1 SEPESRID
9 HNWNTTA
16 EYPYPFGPSSTH
28 GLEALSA
35 AASGDHYL
43 QNTTRQTDAS
53 DSFSPPIDPRLDT
66 ELSETC
72 MNLFAPRSNSVRS
85 DFDPKSDEDVPFLL
99 RHFSEGPGEW
109 MDLFDLGSFF
119 AVDVPLK
126 AASSPLLL
134 FASIALSAKAL
145 GRTRITAQQPK
156 GSGSKRTPAEWS
168 HKARYYYD
176 QAITLL
182 RQALENETRQA
193 HASQQSPNPAIAAT
207 DAMMELDADRHPE
220 PPSVL
225 PRTDSDELIATTAI
239 LCVFEFLDASG
250 TEWSRHLDGAK
261 TLFDIAKDGTM
272 PLSSAASGH
281 SPMLG
286 LRPPTST
293 KGRRAVFWNIC
304 RQEMLNAFINNTNT
318 RLDTNDLSMWRDAGL
333 HISQSGYILPS
344 NDPAVHEPMADD
356 MVSNAL
362 IWLMMKLVNFI
373 SAGDEFPHE
382 MGLGVRQI
390 ALLEY
395 WQGLEQQLDVW
406 FEGLPHSFR
415 PSATEWPDKNNQSN
429 VRSATKIPLKWFAR
443 PMCASTMQS
452 FHFAKI
458 QLLLNKPHEST
469 GTKHIKQSG
478 TSSKGKTWSLAQ
490 RHASYASILRQSR
503 KHAEEIVSIGLGL
516 KNDSARIHSVQ
527 PLYT

>member
-1 SEPESRID
+1 MHTTDPYNEPDTTIFHSIPGATATEPRMD
-9 HNWNTTA
+9 HTWNTSA
-16 EYPYPFGPSSTH
+16 EYPYPFVPSSTH

-43 QNTTRQTDAS
+43 QDTTRQTDAP
-53 DSFSPPIDPRLDT
+53 DSFSSPPIDPRLDT
-66 ELSETC
+66 ELSESC
-72 MNLFAPRSNSVRS
+72 MNFFARQPDSVRS
-85 DFDPKSDEDVPFLL
+85 DFDPKSDEDVPYLL

-145 GRTRITAQQPK
+145 GRTRITTQHPK

-182 RQALENETRQA
+182 RQALENETRRTS
-193 HASQQSPNPAIAAT
+193 ASQQSPNAVIAST
-207 DAMMELDADRHPE
+207 DAMAELGADHHSE
-220 PPSVL
+220 SPPLL

-261 TLFDIAKDGTM
+261 SLFDIAKDGTM
-272 PLSSAASGH
+272 PLSSATSGH

-304 RQEMLNAFINNTNT
+304 RQEMLNA
-318 RLDTNDLSMWRDAGL
+318 
-333 HISQSGYILPS
+333 
-344 NDPAVHEPMADD
+344 
-356 MVSNAL
+356 
-362 IWLMMKLVNFI
+362 
-373 SAGDEFPHE
+373 
-382 MGLGVRQI
+382 
-390 ALLEY
+390 
-395 WQGLEQQLDVW
+395 
-406 FEGLPHSFR
+406 
-415 PSATEWPDKNNQSN
+415 
-429 VRSATKIPLKWFAR
+429 
-443 PMCASTMQS
+443 C
-452 FHFAKI
+452 
-458 QLLLNKPHEST
+458 
-469 GTKHIKQSG
+469 
-478 TSSKGKTWSLAQ
+478 
-490 RHASYASILRQSR
+490 
-503 KHAEEIVSIGLGL
+503 GL
-516 KNDSARIHSVQ
+516 KQ
-527 PLYT
+527 

>member
-1 SEPESRID
+1 MHTTDPYHEPDTTLFHAMSGASEPESRVD
-9 HNWNTTA
+9 HSWNTTA
-16 EYPYPFGPSSTH
+16 EYPYPFRSSSTH

-43 QNTTRQTDAS
+43 QNTTRQSDAS

-72 MNLFAPRSNSVRS
+72 INLFAPRSNSVRS

-182 RQALENETRQA
+182 RQALENETRQTS
-193 HASQQSPNPAIAAT
+193 ASQQSPNPAIVAT

-281 SPMLG
+281 SPILG

-304 RQEMLNAFINNTNT
+304 RQEMLNAC
-318 RLDTNDLSMWRDAGL
+318 G
-333 HISQSGYILPS
+333 
-344 NDPAVHEPMADD
+344 
-356 MVSNAL
+356 
-362 IWLMMKLVNFI
+362 
-373 SAGDEFPHE
+373 
-382 MGLGVRQI
+382 
-390 ALLEY
+390 
-395 WQGLEQQLDVW
+395 
-406 FEGLPHSFR
+406 
-415 PSATEWPDKNNQSN
+415 
-429 VRSATKIPLKWFAR
+429 
-443 PMCASTMQS
+443 
-452 FHFAKI
+452 
-458 QLLLNKPHEST
+458 
-469 GTKHIKQSG
+469 
-478 TSSKGKTWSLAQ
+478 
-490 RHASYASILRQSR
+490 
-503 KHAEEIVSIGLGL
+503 
-516 KNDSARIHSVQ
+516 
-527 PLYT
+527 